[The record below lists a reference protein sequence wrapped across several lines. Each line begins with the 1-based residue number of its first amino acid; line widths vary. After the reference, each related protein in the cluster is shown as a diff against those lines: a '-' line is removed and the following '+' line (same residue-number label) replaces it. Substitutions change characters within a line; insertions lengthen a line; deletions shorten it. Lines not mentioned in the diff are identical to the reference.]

1 MLTDN
6 VLALMNSTLTS
17 LEKRAI
23 HSDVR
28 KYSKKY
34 HLFDIIKL
42 FFMPIYSDL
51 GHFVHEVT
59 VKAKAYLAHCET
71 SWQQQAYES
80 KRKFLVSKS
89 MKIVK
94 RLLILIFLIPSVVK
108 SKIIILEEVMST
120 HSEKAVPLANI
131 KLIPIPAQ
139 TVSASPSQP
148 VWLAKTG
155 STLRESVLQWADK
168 AGWQVLWMPED
179 LDYPI
184 IADLRY
190 EGSFERAVT
199 DLFHA
204 YEKAE
209 RPFWVN
215 GNSTQKALMVT
226 ERHAAQ

>member
-51 GHFVHEVT
+51 
-59 VKAKAYLAHCET
+59 AHCET

-108 SKIIILEEVMST
+108 SKIIIL
-120 HSEKAVPLANI
+120 
-131 KLIPIPAQ
+131 
-139 TVSASPSQP
+139 
-148 VWLAKTG
+148 
-155 STLRESVLQWADK
+155 
-168 AGWQVLWMPED
+168 
-179 LDYPI
+179 
-184 IADLRY
+184 
-190 EGSFERAVT
+190 
-199 DLFHA
+199 
-204 YEKAE
+204 
-209 RPFWVN
+209 
-215 GNSTQKALMVT
+215 
-226 ERHAAQ
+226 